1 MPRTLNKY
9 LTSKIF
15 LTTMSLSVVLIAAI
29 WILQSLKFVELVLS
43 TKASIKM
50 FFKISFLT
58 LPDLFSL
65 IIPVSVFIA
74 TVVALNRMIN
84 DRTYSVMQSA
94 GLSRFKICHPFIQ
107 FGLFVVLILYFIN
120 IGIAPVA
127 QSKMRKLQNQLKSAL
142 PVVLIQEGVFNEIGK
157 MVIYVREK
165 NRNYLKGVFVSN
177 TEQKN
182 RQKSQVI
189 ITAQQGHLI
198 VDSDEPKILLFNG
211 MRQTRNTRTNKLSTL
226 FFKETIIALQK
237 EDSKSTTMP
246 RPQEMPF
253 LKLLF
258 PDPKLSYQEK
268 MKMRS
273 EAHQKLTT
281 PLLAIIFV
289 LIGCCALT
297 SGQFSRRGQ
306 LKKISTAVIAVLLVQ
321 AGTLF
326 IINQN
331 AKYPEAIIINYSV
344 LALLILLLINGL
356 TGILKSKVAF
366 TPPQVN

>member
-1 MPRTLNKY
+1 MDIAIIEICGTGAQHKGIYKY
-9 LTSKIF
+9 
-15 LTTMSLSVVLIAAI
+15 V
-29 WILQSLKFVELVLS
+29 
-43 TKASIKM
+43 
-50 FFKISFLT
+50 FKISFLT

-65 IIPVSVFIA
+65 IIPISAFIA
-74 TVVALNRMIN
+74 TVVTLNKMIN

-94 GLSRFKICHPFIQ
+94 GLSCFKICQPLIQ
-107 FGLFVVLILYFIN
+107 FGLFVVLVLYLIN
-120 IGIAPVA
+120 IGIAPAA

-165 NRNYLKGVFVSN
+165 NKNYLKGVFVSN
-177 TEQKN
+177 IEQKSSQ
-182 RQKSQVI
+182 RSQVI

-211 MRQTRNTRTNKLSTL
+211 IRQTRNMRTNKLSTL

-237 EDSKSTTMP
+237 ENSKNNTSP

-258 PDPKLSYQEK
+258 PDPALSYQEK

-306 LKKISTAVIAVLLVQ
+306 LKKISTAVISVLFVQ

-326 IINQN
+326 IINQS

-344 LALLILLLINGL
+344 LILLIVLLINGL
-356 TGILKSKVAF
+356 TGILKNKVIF
-366 TPPQVN
+366 TPHQVN